1 MCGFHE
7 GKRAADTIQMGTGR
21 HRLHPGAGQCSQAA
35 EIRPSV
41 SSHSDSGSTESL
53 GNIKRTCVGLCHRS
67 HETKACMSL
76 VTVALG
82 GTLLLL
88 ETVARRFVSWN
99 AGLQESNV
107 GVREPLKGGAWWKAV
122 RPLGIRSLG
131 RD

>member
-1 MCGFHE
+1 
-7 GKRAADTIQMGTGR
+7 MGTGR

-35 EIRPSV
+35 EIRTSV
-41 SSHSDSGSTESL
+41 SSHSDSGFTGNL
-53 GNIKRTCVGLCHRS
+53 GNIKHTCVVLYHRS

-99 AGLQESNV
+99 SGLQDSKV
-107 GVREPLKGGAWWKAV
+107 GVREPLKGGA
-122 RPLGIRSLG
+122 
-131 RD
+131 